1 MTTTHDLIEICKK
14 LRYDLTAAQ
23 AKVTDVMQALDG
35 ANIKPEGID
44 PVEQIRRQIANG
56 VVNDFVDLYAELFGA
71 GLTPDCAQADLL
83 RAELR
88 ARLDGVERAN
98 KTETQSEKSSL
109 GVST

>member
-44 PVEQIRRQIANG
+44 PVEQIRRQISNG
-56 VVNDFVDLYAELFGA
+56 AIADRVDLDAELTAHPNLAEGERVA
-71 GLTPDCAQADLL
+71 LITLL
-83 RAELR
+83 EA
-88 ARLDGVERAN
+88 
-98 KTETQSEKSSL
+98 KTA
-109 GVST
+109 V